1 MNAAT
6 ETSATTKPHLL
17 RAEGVTAGYVSDL
30 PIVHSVTLGVSPG
43 EILVILGPNG
53 AGKSTL
59 VKSLAGVVPKF
70 GGRVLLDGADITA
83 TPAHRLAAAG
93 VGFVPQNANVFTT
106 LTVDENLRVG
116 GYLVRHE
123 LKRRLDEA
131 YTRFPDLAARRG
143 NAGHALS
150 GGQRQMLAMA
160 RALMTAP
167 RLLLLDEPSAGLSP
181 MMVSEVFG
189 HVRQI
194 ADSGIAVLMVEQ
206 NVKAGLRIAD
216 RGLILVTG
224 RTAHEG
230 DARKLQD
237 DPVIAQLYLGR
248 HGHAHSDAP
257 VEVAGEKA

>member
-1 MNAAT
+1 MTDAVL
-6 ETSATTKPHLL
+6 H
-17 RAEGVTAGYVSDL
+17 AENVVAGYARDL
-30 PIVHSVTLGVSPG
+30 PIVHGVSLDVHAG

-70 GGRVLLDGADITA
+70 GGRVMLAGQDITT

-93 VGFVPQNANVFTT
+93 VGFVPQNANVFTS
-106 LTVDENLRVG
+106 LTVHENLRVG
-116 GYLVRHE
+116 GYLLKSE
-123 LKRRLDEA
+123 LKQRLDEA
-131 YTRFPDLAARRG
+131 YARFPDLAARRTH
-143 NAGHALS
+143 AGHALS

-181 MMVSEVFG
+181 LMVSEVFKQ
-189 HVRQI
+189 VRRI

-224 RTAHEG
+224 RVAHQG
-230 DARKLQD
+230 PARVLQD
-237 DPVIAQLYLGR
+237 DPVVGELYLGR
-248 HGHAHSDAP
+248 HAQHAAAP
-257 VEVAGEKA
+257 ASAIEEGAA